1 MDNEAAPGSY
11 LLRSELAGRRRTSS
25 TESAAPTDKARRIS
39 QLFQKNSLRDEL
51 TRVAASDPSLK
62 LLDLSGSTRFMS
74 LTAVQKGQAIG
85 LLAQGHALETLVL
98 NSLRLDNAS
107 AGAVADVLRHNNSLL
122 SVSLEGNSLTEE
134 GLIAI
139 AAGVEGHPALCEL
152 TVANQRAP
160 LSNAAVAALLQAM
173 EGTPSLLKLGL
184 GALRDNGARWRL
196 QAATMRNTERMRQQR
211 QRRGSFDPEPA
222 DGRDLRRSISFGSGV
237 AARGARAAAAI
248 TSCLGGGGGGGGGRA
263 YPASEGGR
271 GMGDDETHGRRVSNE
286 SLATRIERLAPMVA
300 GIVDEPYEARSRH
313 SNPHPNPN
321 AKPNAKP
328 KR

>member
-1 MDNEAAPGSY
+1 MGADTDRSDDPSRVSSRPSPVAINQLSGASAARRRWQSMDKEAEPGSY

-98 NSLRLDNAS
+98 NSLRLDNTS
-107 AGAVADVLRHNNSLL
+107 AGALADMLRHNNSLL
-122 SVSLEGNSLTEE
+122 SVSLEGNGLTEE

-160 LSNAAVAALLQAM
+160 LSNAAIAALLQAAS
-173 EGTPSLLKLGL
+173 TYLL
-184 GALRDNGARWRL
+184 
-196 QAATMRNTERMRQQR
+196 T
-211 QRRGSFDPEPA
+211 
-222 DGRDLRRSISFGSGV
+222 
-237 AARGARAAAAI
+237 
-248 TSCLGGGGGGGGGRA
+248 
-263 YPASEGGR
+263 Y
-271 GMGDDETHGRRVSNE
+271 
-286 SLATRIERLAPMVA
+286 
-300 GIVDEPYEARSRH
+300 
-313 SNPHPNPN
+313 
-321 AKPNAKP
+321 
-328 KR
+328 

>member
-1 MDNEAAPGSY
+1 MDKEAEPGSY

-39 QLFQKNSLRDEL
+39 QLFQKNQDSLRDDL

-98 NSLRLDNAS
+98 NSLRLDNTS
-107 AGAVADVLRHNNSLL
+107 AGALADMLRHNNSLL
-122 SVSLEGNSLTEE
+122 SVSLEGNGLTEE

-139 AAGVEGHPALCEL
+139 AGGVEGHPALCEL

-160 LSNAAVAALLQAM
+160 LSNAAIAALLQAM

-196 QAATMRNTERMRQQR
+196 QAATMRNTERMRQHR
-211 QRRGSFDPEPA
+211 QRRGSFDPDPA
-222 DGRDLRRSISFGSGV
+222 DSRDLRRSISFGRS
-237 AARGARAAAAI
+237 AH
-248 TSCLGGGGGGGGGRA
+248 TS
-263 YPASEGGR
+263 
-271 GMGDDETHGRRVSNE
+271 
-286 SLATRIERLAPMVA
+286 
-300 GIVDEPYEARSRH
+300 
-313 SNPHPNPN
+313 
-321 AKPNAKP
+321 
-328 KR
+328 